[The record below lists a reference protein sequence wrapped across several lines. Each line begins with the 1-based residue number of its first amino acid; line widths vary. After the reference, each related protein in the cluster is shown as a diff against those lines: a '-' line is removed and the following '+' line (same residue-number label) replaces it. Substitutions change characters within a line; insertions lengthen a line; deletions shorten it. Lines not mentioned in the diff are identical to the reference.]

1 VTADALPRATELYAV
16 NMAAV
21 NSRGVCLMTFDQ
33 AEFELRCE
41 WGEQGVAHLAPI
53 SDAIVIVDVLSFSTC
68 VDIAVSQGSI
78 VFPYR
83 WKDDSAARFAASV
96 GAELA
101 DGQRRET
108 RYSLSPASL
117 VSIPRGT
124 RLVLPSPNGAAL
136 SLCTGATPTLTG
148 CLRNSRAVAAAAQEY
163 GRRIAVIPAGE
174 RWRDGSLRPAFE
186 DWVGAGA
193 ILSHLPGGL
202 SPDAQ
207 AAVAAYRC
215 ARQDLV
221 SRLTHCSSGKELIE
235 RGFEHDVALAS
246 ALDVSATVPTL
257 VHAAY
262 VHKEA

>member
-1 VTADALPRATELYAV
+1 
-16 NMAAV
+16 
-21 NSRGVCLMTFDQ
+21 MTFDQ

-41 WGEQGVAHLAPI
+41 WGEHGVAHLAPL
-53 SDAIVIVDVLSFSTC
+53 SNAIIIVDVLSFSTC
-68 VDIAVSQGSI
+68 VDIAVSQGSM

-83 WKDDSAARFAASV
+83 WKDESAARFAASV

-101 DGQRRET
+101 DGQRRES

-124 RLVLPSPNGAAL
+124 RLVLPSPNGATL
-136 SLCTGATPTLTG
+136 SFGTGATPTLTG
-148 CLRNSRAVAAAAQEY
+148 CLRNGRAVAAAAQEY

-174 RWRDGSLRPAFE
+174 RWRDGRLRPAFE

-193 ILSHLPGGL
+193 ILSHLPGVL
-202 SPDAQ
+202 SPEAQ
-207 AAVAAYRC
+207 AAVAAYHR
-215 ARQDLV
+215 ARQDLA
-221 SRLTHCSSGKELIE
+221 SRVKRCSSGKELIE

-246 ALDVSATVPTL
+246 ALDVSACVPML
-257 VHAAY
+257 VHGAY